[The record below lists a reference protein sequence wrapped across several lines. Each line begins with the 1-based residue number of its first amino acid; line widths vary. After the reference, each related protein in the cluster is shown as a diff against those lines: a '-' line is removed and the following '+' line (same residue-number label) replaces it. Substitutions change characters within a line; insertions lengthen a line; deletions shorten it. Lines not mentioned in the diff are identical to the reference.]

1 MWISKRKWQQVSKKI
16 EEIEKSIAEQEKKN
30 EHEIIWCNKKNPQRT
45 KKVIRGYRF
54 NRGYRKV
61 C

>member
-30 EHEIIWCNKKNPQRT
+30 EHEII
-45 KKVIRGYRF
+45 
-54 NRGYRKV
+54 
-61 C
+61 